1 MTNADDQQAPAPKK
15 RMTAA
20 KVGRGALWAVGL
32 APMLGVT
39 RTIADPIKEI
49 ATDTRDGM
57 RRSTPS
63 LKEARAAWN
72 RDTPEDPADRFAVM
86 ARRAHLSEAGR
97 LEMVRYYTILLVFML
112 LGVAGGGAVMFWN
125 LSGLLLVA
133 LAGVASMA
141 VAYRRDAVIHQRM
154 PTFSRWIKER
164 MWWIF
169 G

>member
-1 MTNADDQQAPAPKK
+1 MTNADDQQTPTPKK

-32 APMLGVT
+32 APVMGVT
-39 RTIADPIKEI
+39 RTVTGPIKEI
-49 ATDTRDGM
+49 AMDTRDGM

-63 LKEARAAWN
+63 LKDARAAWKL
-72 RDTPEDPADRFAVM
+72 DTPEDPAVRFAVM
-86 ARRAHLSEAGR
+86 AERAHLSEAGR
-97 LEMVRYYTILLVFML
+97 LEMVRYYTILLAFTL
-112 LGVAGGGAVMFWN
+112 LGVAGGIAVMFWN

-141 VAYRRDAVIHQRM
+141 VAYRRDAVIQQRM

-164 MWWIF
+164 LWWIF